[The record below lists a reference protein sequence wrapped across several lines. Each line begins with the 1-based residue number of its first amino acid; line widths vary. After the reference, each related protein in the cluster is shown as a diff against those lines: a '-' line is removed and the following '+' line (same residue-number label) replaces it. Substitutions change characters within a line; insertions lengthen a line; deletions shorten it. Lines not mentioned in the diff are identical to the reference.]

1 MHARFL
7 PEISS
12 FQSLTCSL
20 AVQLGLFGQPHTC
33 GEVLQASFNN
43 CSIRPAPVDTGAAVV
58 RLPSPT
64 AILQFSS
71 TFPYLACN
79 HSAASLPPINAP
91 PFTSL
96 AATLRFSDGSRRE
109 MSDARAHITVE
120 GPCIVIRDQNGSPHV
135 HVREV
140 QSGPPTNASSCAA
153 GVCTISLT
161 YPTLNETL
169 KATLTIPVVDVESI
183 FMVPQHYD
191 APAACIVPANST
203 LSDFAAAASSST
215 SSVVQLAQLACSPQD
230 YQQATVCMIAQLT
243 TSVKSSEAQQ
253 ALSNPLQASFLSHVD
268 VSAYSKVQ
276 VSDGSRVIVHP
287 NLVDRSVLNRIRPKS
302 DGQFYVSAVF
312 GDVKSAAMPV
322 VAMAAD
328 KAVQVQSIQLELR
341 PALQGRSTVSG
352 TAVECGYQCQNT
364 LSGPRTTSSQLS
376 ATVTLTDGYQYSPD
390 TLLGGSNSGN
400 DIINVTHLFSVESSH
415 PGAISVSELGDL
427 SLLDNAAEAVTI
439 EMRARTCSN
448 GPVSTVR
455 GTGRNMIDN
464 TTPDATQDTPMAVLE
479 VFANL
484 RAAMLDVDI
493 GEQFGPPLQFQA
505 GDSSSVRTGDLSPQL
520 LQVSSRSYT
529 WTPTRLQWCSTLCM
543 LYHSSFLEQ
552 LHCIA
557 YQFNPRTPLH

>member
-7 PEISS
+7 PEVSR

-33 GEVLQASFNN
+33 GDVLQASFSN
-43 CSIRPAPVDTGAAVV
+43 CSIRPTPVDTGTAVI

-64 AILQFSS
+64 AILHFSS

-79 HSAASLPPINAP
+79 HSAASSPPINAP

-96 AATLRFSDGSRRE
+96 VATLRFSDGSQRG
-109 MSDARAHITVE
+109 MSDARAHVTVE
-120 GPCIVIRDQNGSPHV
+120 GPCIVVRDQNGSPHV

-140 QSGPPTNASSCAA
+140 LSGAPTDASSCAA
-153 GVCTISLT
+153 DGVCTVSLT

-183 FMVPQHYD
+183 SMLPQHYD

-203 LSDFAAAASSST
+203 LSDFAAAALNSA

-230 YQQATVCMIAQLT
+230 YQQATVCVIAQLT

-287 NLVDRSVLNRIRPKS
+287 NLVDKSVLNRIRPKS

-312 GDVKSAAMPV
+312 GDVESAAMPV

-328 KAVQVQSIQLELR
+328 KAVQVQSMQLELN
-341 PALQGRSTVSG
+341 PAPQQASTVSG
-352 TAVECGYQCQNT
+352 SAVECGYQCQNT
-364 LSGPRTTSSQLS
+364 LSGPRTTSSQLR

-390 TLLGGSNSGN
+390 ALLGNTNSGN
-400 DIINVTHLFSVESSH
+400 DILNITHLFAFESSH
-415 PGAISVSELGDL
+415 PDAISVSELGDL

-448 GPVSTVR
+448 TPASSVR
-455 GTGRNMIDN
+455 GTGRNILDN
-464 TTPDATQDTPMAVLE
+464 ATPDATQDTPIAILQ

-493 GEQFGPPLQFQA
+493 GEQFGPPLQFQD
-505 GDSSSVRTGDLSPQL
+505 GESSSVRTGDLSPQL
-520 LQVSSRSYT
+520 LQVSCCSYS
-529 WTPTRLQWCSTLCM
+529 WTPTW
-543 LYHSSFLEQ
+543 LE
-552 LHCIA
+552 
-557 YQFNPRTPLH
+557 